1 MPRIYL
7 VPVAAV
13 SAIAGMGTAA
23 YLSLKTVS
31 VAPLPASVDTETV
44 ETCVNV
50 CLRKDHYRFPECVPK
65 GDRGSGRVFASA
77 RDQFPG
83 NRCAPGEN
91 GGVKCT

>member
-13 SAIAGMGTAA
+13 PAITGMGTAA
-23 YLSLKTVS
+23 YLSLKAVSADPMPAS
-31 VAPLPASVDTETV
+31 VAPVPV

-50 CLRKDHYRFPECVPK
+50 CLREDNYRFPECVPK
-65 GDRGSGRVFASA
+65 GDRGSGRVFAST

-91 GGVKCT
+91 GGVRCT